1 MATAT
6 SRRKPAAGKLAQ
18 VQRELAQELLGI
30 HRKLKGDFARMDVLE
45 VELKVLATDAKASI
59 VETFPKLGKVTVAPG
74 HGEEFKGDVPVIQ
87 TEAWNALT
95 PAERKKL
102 EKSGLVKIEPQ
113 WGRAS
118 SGRVTVKAF

>member
-6 SRRKPAAGKLAQ
+6 SRRKPAAGMIAKHQRALA
-18 VQRELAQELLGI
+18 EELLGI
-30 HRKLKGDFARMDVLE
+30 HRKLKGDFARMDLLE
-45 VELKVLATDAKASI
+45 IDLKLLATDAKASL

-74 HGEEFKGDVPVIQ
+74 GDVPVIQ

-118 SGRVTVKAF
+118 SGRVTVKVL

>member
-6 SRRKPAAGKLAQ
+6 GRRKPAAGKIAKDQRALA
-18 VQRELAQELLGI
+18 EELLGI
-30 HRKLKGDFARMDVLE
+30 HRKLKGDFARMDLLE
-45 VELKVLATDAKASI
+45 IDLKLLATDAKASL
-59 VETFPKLGKVTVAPG
+59 VETLSKLGKVTVAPG

-118 SGRVTVKAF
+118 SGRVTVKVL